1 MSLGTPARRGN
12 AGRMPAG
19 LPRASAVL
27 HTGAA
32 RVVHTAVSVLH
43 GVQPPTVGNIA
54 QRRGAT
60 SDAPAPPAC
69 ALGARPQRAAGRE
82 LLDTATSS
90 TSAALTATRRPA
102 IRSSN
107 DELRIEHDQGD
118 VEIVV
123 YTRAILLF
131 FTDSEALKRIHQVC
145 CSFETDPQRVKLR
158 VPGRLRV
165 NCGQWRSKLREKW
178 KSPAAGTRN
187 AERRPRPKLPVAA
200 VGVQHLVGVRKVG
213 PHDCLGNIASAS
225 ASTQRRLAKTAPQRN
240 STCQVLQG

>member
-1 MSLGTPARRGN
+1 MR
-12 AGRMPAG
+12 AGSTATTGGR
-19 LPRASAVL
+19 PRA
-27 HTGAA
+27 TGH
-32 RVVHTAVSVLH
+32 RH
-43 GVQPPTVGNIA
+43 
-54 QRRGAT
+54 
-60 SDAPAPPAC
+60 
-69 ALGARPQRAAGRE
+69 
-82 LLDTATSS
+82 LLDLGGTYGDPETGD
-90 TSAALTATRRPA
+90 P
-102 IRSSN
+102 IQY

-123 YTRAILLF
+123 YNRAILLS

-145 CSFETDPQRVKLR
+145 CSFETDPQRAKLR